1 MHDLF
6 INKNLTPTNKKIA
19 FHCRELKQNSRIDKT
34 YSRDGIVQIV
44 INDIENGKKIK
55 IMHVNTLHDRFPDL
69 NFVEDAQED
78 HNNSLQ
84 SRY

>member
-1 MHDLF
+1 M
-6 INKNLTPTNKKIA
+6 
-19 FHCRELKQNSRIDKT
+19 DKT